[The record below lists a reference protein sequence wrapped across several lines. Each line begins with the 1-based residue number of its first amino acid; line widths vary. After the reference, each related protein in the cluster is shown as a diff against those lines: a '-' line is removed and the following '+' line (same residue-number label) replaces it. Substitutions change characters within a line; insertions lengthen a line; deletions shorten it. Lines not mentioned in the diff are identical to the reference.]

1 MRRLILLSTIA
12 LSACGSQYQAQMACR
27 QQAGNEPHA
36 GYLALGVLGAAM
48 QAQTVEWQ
56 DWHRYVQACVRTKE
70 MEASR

>member
-1 MRRLILLSTIA
+1 MILLA
-12 LSACGSQYQAQMACR
+12 ACCLSACSGPQYQATMACR

-36 GYLALGVLGAAM
+36 GYLAMGILGAGMMEA
-48 QAQTVEWQ
+48 TPEWQ